1 MLKVKDVL
9 TNKIGL
15 DIECVD
21 RVYLNGYVKN
31 RQMPGGLITF
41 IREQMGFPIPSPM
54 LLAPVSQA
62 YRAAVEKFAKEQG
75 LTIVNFARDEEKD
88 ETARA
93 HLAKFEKRSGVVL
106 IGKAQEKTSGY
117 TARRKD
123 QGKRVWFDYSRRDVL
138 VTHYYFYILDENF
151 GLFFIKVCTY
161 FPFDVKVY
169 FNKHE
174 WAKTLAEYLTDGS
187 QPDAGVS

>member
-1 MLKVKDVL
+1 MLTLKDVL
-9 TNKIGL
+9 TDKVDL
-15 DIECVD
+15 DLECVD

-31 RQMPGGLITF
+31 LQMPGGLINF

-54 LLAPVSQA
+54 LLAPVSEA
-62 YRAAVEKFAKEQG
+62 FRANVEKFAAEQG
-75 LTIVNFARDEEKD
+75 LTIVNFAHGEEKD

-93 HLAKFEKRSGVVL
+93 HLAKFGKRSGVVL

-123 QGKRVWFDYSRRDVL
+123 QRFSIVRRPGRFTKDLSPIERREDPGPFRPVGRTTSL
-138 VTHYYFYILDENF
+138 AAEGRTARG
-151 GLFFIKVCTY
+151 GLST
-161 FPFDVKVY
+161 PVK
-169 FNKHE
+169 H
-174 WAKTLAEYLTDGS
+174 LADGS